1 MSYSPTK
8 EDFIRRLFAS
18 IAPRY
23 DLLNSILSFNRHKYW
38 RAFAVRQC
46 GLSAGDIAV
55 DVGAGT
61 LDFAIEL
68 SRTVGE
74 TGCVVAVDFC
84 RPMLDIGVRKLE
96 ARGIGNV
103 SLVEADGERLPLPSD
118 TFQAATSGFV
128 LRNVESVRLS
138 IAEMARVVRP
148 GGKVVCLEL
157 AKPRGRLFGTAH
169 DLYFNRALPVVGGIV
184 SRRRG
189 PYEYLPASLKDF
201 CSREELAG
209 IMENEGLGDVRVR
222 DLTGGV
228 VAVHVGTKR

>member
-1 MSYSPTK
+1 MPQSPPK
-8 EDFIRRLFAS
+8 EDFIRGLFAS

-23 DLLNSILSFNRHKYW
+23 DLLNSILSFNRHKSW

-46 GLSAGDIAV
+46 GLSPGDAAI

-68 SRTVGE
+68 SKAVGE
-74 TGCVVAVDFC
+74 SGRVVAVDFC
-84 RPMLDIGVRKLE
+84 RPMFEIGLPKLRK
-96 ARGIGNV
+96 RGIANI
-103 SLVEADGERLPLPSD
+103 SLVEGNAECLPLPSNS
-118 TFQAATSGFV
+118 FRAATIGFV
-128 LRNVESVRLS
+128 LRNVQSVERT
-138 IAEMARVVRP
+138 IAEMTRVVQP

-157 AKPRGRLFGTAH
+157 AKPRGRLFGPVHSA
-169 DLYFNRALPVVGGIV
+169 YFYRILPFIGGIV
-184 SRRRG
+184 NRRRE

-201 CSREELAG
+201 CSREELTG
-209 IMENEGLGDVRVR
+209 IMEKEGLGDIRVY